1 MTDAAQ
7 TPDVEPEDAIVGA
20 GTEATEAGGPAAE
33 ATDPDELM
41 KQKYR
46 DAMAHKHGASGAAK
60 QGHGDAGTSGHSQSA
75 GPSQRLFRRKS
86 GG

>member
-1 MTDAAQ
+1 MTDEAASHDADAEVA
-7 TPDVEPEDAIVGA
+7 PDEVETKAGEAADA
-20 GTEATEAGGPAAE
+20 EAD